1 MDEIILDDLEVVEET
16 IQVDGI
22 DLPMLRGL
30 SAYQVAVKN
39 GYIGTE
45 EQWLASLKGEK
56 GDKGESYDDTEIRE
70 IIADKVDKET
80 GKGLSTEDYTTIEK
94 TKLAGLSNYD
104 DTQIRSDITSLQTN
118 KAEKSEIPDVSKF
131 ITNTVNDLVYYYKK
145 TETYTQLEVN
155 ALINAITTMNIL
167 VVQTLPTEDIS
178 LTTIYLLPKT
188 TSSQDDVYDEYI
200 YVSNNWEHVGSTE
213 VDLTGYATETWVNT
227 QIANF
232 LTQSQIQTLI
242 NTAIAS
248 KQDTLVSGTNIKTI
262 NNNSI
267 LGSGDISIEGNEVF
281 IGDEQDIP
289 NSAKLWIDTDELLPE
304 SSEVVN
310 SLDGN
315 ETTKA
320 PSVNVVKNR
329 FKYSTDEIVIGE
341 WLGKPLYRKVI
352 NIPIS
357 TFGEGTA
364 TTGQKFYYRHDI
376 QNIDMITDQKVI
388 WKRAGEQFRQFPS
401 IYYANTN
408 WNGQVWVHQDR
419 NIAFELGSSVING
432 FREANYIYLILEYTK
447 TTD

>member
-1 MDEIILDDLEVVEET
+1 MDIQNITLDDLELIENET
-16 IQVDGI
+16 IEVENV

-30 SAYQVAVKN
+30 SAYQVAVKD
-39 GYIGTE
+39 GYTGTE

-56 GDKGESYDDTEIRE
+56 GDKGDQYDDTEIRGL
-70 IIADKVDKET
+70 IANKVDKET

-118 KAEKSEIPDVSKF
+118 KAEKSEIPDVSNF

-304 SSEVVN
+304 SSEVVD
-310 SLDGN
+310 SLEGN

-320 PSVNVVKNR
+320 PSVNAVKNR
-329 FKYSTDEIVIGE
+329 FKYSTTEQIVGE
-341 WLGKPLYRKVI
+341 WVDGKLIYRKTIYDAGGSSGNISISHNISNLDRVI
-352 NIPIS
+352 KCEGIFKYSNHNYVIPRIS
-357 TFGEGTA
+357 SDGNNVG
-364 TTGQKFYYRHDI
+364 
-376 QNIDMITDQKVI
+376 IDYI
-388 WKRAGEQFRQFPS
+388 
-401 IYYANTN
+401 
-408 WNGQVWVHQDR
+408 
-419 NIAFELGSSVING
+419 SSVIHL
-432 FREANYIYLILEYTK
+432 YIPTAFGNNVSSIYITLEYTK

>member
-1 MDEIILDDLEVVEET
+1 MDIQNITLDDLELIENET
-16 IQVDGI
+16 IEVEDI

-30 SAYQVAVKN
+30 SAYQVAVKD
-39 GYIGTE
+39 GYTGTE

-56 GDKGESYDDTEIRE
+56 GDKGDPYDDTEIRGL
-70 IIADKVDKET
+70 IANKVDKET

-118 KAEKSEIPDVSKF
+118 KAEKSEIPDVSNF

-304 SSEVVN
+304 ESVVVN

-320 PSVNVVKNR
+320 PSVNAVKNR

-341 WLGKPLYRKVI
+341 WINRKTVI
-352 NIPIS
+352 
-357 TFGEGTA
+357 
-364 TTGQKFYYRHDI
+364 
-376 QNIDMITDQKVI
+376 
-388 WKRAGEQFRQFPS
+388 
-401 IYYANTN
+401 
-408 WNGQVWVHQDR
+408 
-419 NIAFELGSSVING
+419 
-432 FREANYIYLILEYTK
+432 
-447 TTD
+447 